1 MRKPRDEKFITI
13 KDVALKAGVS
23 IATVSRVMNNGRVS
37 ALKKKNVL
45 IAIKELN
52 YVPNNSARNLASV
65 NTTKRIKLIVPT
77 IAMPCYIELIM
88 GFQKGAQLYRYDPVI
103 EEYEFDVLKYDQINM
118 DSFASSEVKGIVQI
132 GHYQEI
138 VNKLVVSLDDDL
150 LSIQT
155 SDIYLNKN
163 IGIYFPGDE
172 FLTSYFEK
180 TVFKGTKTFDASEEP
195 TKEAD
200 IYITQTVEQA
210 AKLMND
216 GILKPIYVLD
226 RIKEVE
232 KLISNIHSF
241 PIDFYAIG
249 LALSRIV
256 IKKITGTLK
265 EDDHTLIIAVD

>member
-45 IAIKELN
+45 AAIKELN

-65 NTTKRIKLIVPT
+65 NATKRIKLIVPT
-77 IAMPCYIELIM
+77 IAIPCYIELIM

-150 LSIQT
+150 LSIET
-155 SDIYLNKN
+155 SDIYQNKN
-163 IGIYFPGDE
+163 IGIYFPGDD
-172 FLTSYFEK
+172 FLTSYFER
-180 TVFKGTKTFDASEEP
+180 TVFKDNKTFDASEEP

-232 KLISNIHSF
+232 KLVSNIHSF